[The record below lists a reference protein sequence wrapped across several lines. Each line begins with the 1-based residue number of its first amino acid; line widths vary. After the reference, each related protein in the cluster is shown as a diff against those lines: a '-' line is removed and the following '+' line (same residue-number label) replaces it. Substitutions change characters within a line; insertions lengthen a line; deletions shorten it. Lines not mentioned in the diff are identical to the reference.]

1 MGENMLTTQF
11 LKSRTSTRDFKDM
24 DLKKDDLEKLD
35 KIIDSEII
43 KLGKDDL
50 AFIVQS
56 DGDAVYKALDGK
68 AGYRGIMIK
77 APYYLALNT
86 LNENPASI
94 VKGAYGVEE
103 IITELDKMGI
113 GNCWITVEDVEESI
127 KKEAFGYD
135 QGEVSLLLAI
145 GYPVDETV
153 REHQFDDRKGIGEF
167 VFLDKLGNKATN
179 EDLEQRGLDEIF
191 AYARFAPSAYNAQ
204 PWRFVIVEDL
214 IKLYIEDYKGKVNLL
229 DAGIIMYY
237 LDKLG
242 ESISMGSNWDINPEI
257 NDEKYVY
264 IASKQ
269 L

>member
-24 DLKKDDLEKLD
+24 DLKKEDLEKLD

-56 DGDAVYKALDGK
+56 DGDA
-68 AGYRGIMIK
+68 
-77 APYYLALNT
+77 
-86 LNENPASI
+86 
-94 VKGAYGVEE
+94 

-214 IKLYIEDYKGKVNLL
+214 IKLYIEDYKKIRL
-229 DAGIIMYY
+229 Y
-237 LDKLG
+237 
-242 ESISMGSNWDINPEI
+242 
-257 NDEKYVY
+257 
-264 IASKQ
+264 SKQ
-269 L
+269 TTINSRALRRPF

>member
-1 MGENMLTTQF
+1 MGECMLTTQF

-24 DLKKDDLEKLD
+24 DLKKADIEKLQ

-43 KLGKDDL
+43 KIGKDDL
-50 AFIVQS
+50 AFIVQT
-56 DGDAVYKALDGK
+56 DGKSVYKALDGK
-68 AGYRGIMIK
+68 AGYQGIMIK
-77 APYYLALNT
+77 APAYLALNT
-86 LNENPASI
+86 LNDDPASL

-113 GNCWITVEDVEESI
+113 GNCWITVGDVEEDV
-127 KKEAFGYD
+127 KKSLFNYEK
-135 QGEVSLLLAI
+135 GEVNLLLAI
-145 GYPVDETV
+145 GYPVDTTV
-153 REHQFDDRKGIGEF
+153 RQHQFDDRKGIGEF
-167 VFLDKLGNKATN
+167 VFIDDLGNKGTN

-204 PWRFVIVEDL
+204 PWRFLLVDDL
-214 IKLYIEDYKGKVNLL
+214 IKLYIEDYKGNANLL

-237 LDKLG
+237 IDKLG
-242 ESISMGSNWDINPEI
+242 ESISMGSNWEIKPGI
-257 NDEKYVY
+257 NDDKYVY

>member
-1 MGENMLTTQF
+1 MLTTQF

-24 DLKKDDLEKLD
+24 NLRKEDLEKID

-50 AFIVQS
+50 AFIVQTN
-56 DGDAVYKALDGK
+56 GEAVYKALDGK

-77 APYYLALNT
+77 APAYLALNT
-86 LNENPASI
+86 LNDNPASL

-103 IITELDKMGI
+103 IITELNNLGI
-113 GNCWITVEDVEESI
+113 GNCWITLEDVEESA
-127 KKEAFGYD
+127 KKSAFDYD
-135 QGEVSLLLAI
+135 KGDVRLLLAI
-145 GYPVDETV
+145 GYPVDETI
-153 REHQFDDRKGIGEF
+153 REHKFDDRKGIGEF
-167 VFLDKLGNKATN
+167 VFVDELGRKATD
-179 EDLEQRGLDEIF
+179 EELEQRGLDEIF

-204 PWRFVIVEDL
+204 PWKFLVVEDL
-214 IKLYIEDYKGKVNLL
+214 IKLYIEDYKGSVNLL

-257 NDEKYVY
+257 NDDKYVY

>member
-1 MGENMLTTQF
+1 MGDNMLTTQF

-24 DLKKDDLEKLD
+24 ELNKADLEKLD

-50 AFIVQS
+50 AFIVQT
-56 DGDAVYKALDGK
+56 DGEKVFKALEGK
-68 AGYRGIMIK
+68 AGYKGVMIK
-77 APYYLALNT
+77 APAYLALNI
-86 LNENPASI
+86 LNDDPASL

-103 IITELDKMGI
+103 LITELDNMGI
-113 GNCWITVEDVEESI
+113 GNCWITVADVEDSV
-127 KKEAFGYD
+127 KKGAFDYD
-135 QGEVSLLLAI
+135 KGEVRLLLAI

-167 VFLDKLGNKATN
+167 VFIDQLGKKATN

-204 PWRFVIVEDL
+204 PWRFVLVDDL
-214 IKLYIEDYKGKVNLL
+214 IKLYIEDYKGEVNLL

-242 ESISMGSNWDINPEI
+242 ESISMGSKWDIKPEI
-257 NDEKYVY
+257 NDDKYVY

>member
-1 MGENMLTTQF
+1 MGEYMLTTQF

-24 DLKKDDLEKLD
+24 DLKKADIEKLQ

-50 AFIVQS
+50 AFIVQT
-56 DGDAVYKALDGK
+56 DGKSVYKALDGK
-68 AGYRGIMIK
+68 AGYQGIMIK
-77 APYYLALNT
+77 APAYLALNT
-86 LNENPASI
+86 LNDDPASL

-113 GNCWITVEDVEESI
+113 GNCWITVGDVEEDV
-127 KKEAFGYD
+127 KKSLFNYEK
-135 QGEVSLLLAI
+135 GEVNLLLAI
-145 GYPVDETV
+145 GYPVDTTV
-153 REHQFDDRKGIGEF
+153 RQHQFDDRKGIGEF
-167 VFLDKLGNKATN
+167 VFIDDLGNKATN

-204 PWRFVIVEDL
+204 PWRFLLVDDL
-214 IKLYIEDYKGKVNLL
+214 IKLYIEDYKGNANLL

-237 LDKLG
+237 IDKLG
-242 ESISMGSNWDINPEI
+242 ESISMGSNWEIKPEI
-257 NDEKYVY
+257 NDDKYVY

>member
-1 MGENMLTTQF
+1 MGENMLTTQL

-24 DLKKDDLEKLD
+24 AIKQADLEKIQ
-35 KIIDSEII
+35 KVIDGEII

-56 DGDAVYKALDGK
+56 DGEKVYKALDGK
-68 AGYRGIMIK
+68 AGYGGIMID
-77 APYYLALNT
+77 APAYLALNT
-86 LNENPASI
+86 LNDNPASL

-113 GNCWITVEDVEESI
+113 GNCWITVGEVDESI
-127 KKEAFGYD
+127 KKEIFAYD
-135 QGEVSLLLAI
+135 KGEVRLLLAI

-153 REHQFDDRKGIGEF
+153 REHKFDDRKGIGEF
-167 VFLDKLGNKATN
+167 VFIDELGKKATN

-191 AYARFAPSAYNAQ
+191 SYARFAPSAYNAQ
-204 PWRFVIVEDL
+204 PWRFVLVDDL
-214 IKLYIEDYKGKVNLL
+214 IKLYIEDYKGNVNLL

-242 ESISMGSNWDINPEI
+242 ESISMGSNWEIQPEI
-257 NDEKYVY
+257 NDDKYVY

>member
-1 MGENMLTTQF
+1 MLTTQF
-11 LKSRTSTRDFKDM
+11 LKTRTSTRDFKDM
-24 DLKKDDLEKLD
+24 DLKKEDLEKLE

-50 AFIVQS
+50 AFVLQT

-68 AGYRGIMIK
+68 AGYRGVMIK
-77 APYYLALNT
+77 APAYLALNT
-86 LNENPASI
+86 LNDDPASL

-113 GNCWITVEDVEESI
+113 GNCWITVADVEYTA
-127 KKEAFGYD
+127 KKAAFAYD
-135 QGEVSLLLAI
+135 KGEVSLLLAI
-145 GYPVDETV
+145 GYPVDESL
-153 REHQFDDRKGIGEF
+153 REHKFDDRKGIGEF
-167 VFLDKLGNKATN
+167 VFIDKLGNKATN
-179 EDLEQRGLDEIF
+179 EELEQRGLDEIF
-191 AYARFAPSAYNAQ
+191 SYARFAPSAYNAQ
-204 PWRFVIVEDL
+204 PWRFVLVEDL
-214 IKLYIEDYKGKVNLL
+214 IKLYIEDYKGSVNLL

-242 ESISMGSNWDINPEI
+242 ESISMGSNWDIKPEI

>member
-24 DLKKDDLEKLD
+24 NLRKEDLEKID

-50 AFIVQS
+50 AFIVQTN
-56 DGDAVYKALDGK
+56 GEAVYKALDGK

-77 APYYLALNT
+77 APAYLALNT
-86 LNENPASI
+86 LNDNPASL

-103 IITELDKMGI
+103 IITELNNLGI
-113 GNCWITVEDVEESI
+113 GNCWITLEDVEESA
-127 KKEAFGYD
+127 KKSAFDYD
-135 QGEVSLLLAI
+135 KGDVRLLLAI
-145 GYPVDETV
+145 GYPVDETI
-153 REHQFDDRKGIGEF
+153 REHKFDDRKGIGEF
-167 VFLDKLGNKATN
+167 VFVDELGRKATD
-179 EDLEQRGLDEIF
+179 EELEQRGLDEIF

-204 PWRFVIVEDL
+204 PWKFLVVEDL
-214 IKLYIEDYKGKVNLL
+214 IKLYIEDYKGSVNLL

-257 NDEKYVY
+257 NDDKYVY

>member
-11 LKSRTSTRDFKDM
+11 LKTRTSTRDFKDM
-24 DLKKDDLEKLD
+24 DLKKEDLEKLE

-50 AFIVQS
+50 AFGLQT

-68 AGYRGIMIK
+68 AGSRGVMIK
-77 APYYLALNT
+77 APAYLALNT
-86 LNENPASI
+86 LNDNPASL

-113 GNCWITVEDVEESI
+113 GNCWITVADVEDTA
-127 KKEAFGYD
+127 KKAAFAYD
-135 QGEVSLLLAI
+135 KGEVSLLLAI
-145 GYPVDETV
+145 GYPVDESL
-153 REHQFDDRKGIGEF
+153 REHKFDDRKGIGEF
-167 VFLDKLGNKATN
+167 VFIDKLGNKATN
-179 EDLEQRGLDEIF
+179 EELEQRGLDEIF
-191 AYARFAPSAYNAQ
+191 SYARFAPSAYNAQ
-204 PWRFVIVEDL
+204 PWRFVLVEDL
-214 IKLYIEDYKGKVNLL
+214 IKLYIEDYKGSVNLL

-242 ESISMGSNWDINPEI
+242 ESISMGSNWDIKPEI

>member
-1 MGENMLTTQF
+1 MLTTQF

-24 DLKKDDLEKLD
+24 NLRKEDLEKID

-50 AFIVQS
+50 AFIVQTN
-56 DGDAVYKALDGK
+56 GEAVYKALDGK

-77 APYYLALNT
+77 APAYLALNT
-86 LNENPASI
+86 LNDNPASL

-103 IITELDKMGI
+103 IITELNNLGI
-113 GNCWITVEDVEESI
+113 GNCWITLEEVEESA
-127 KKEAFGYD
+127 KKAAFDYD
-135 QGEVSLLLAI
+135 KGDVRLLLAI
-145 GYPVDETV
+145 GYPVDETI
-153 REHQFDDRKGIGEF
+153 REHKFDDRKGIGEF
-167 VFLDKLGNKATN
+167 VFVDELGRKATD
-179 EDLEQRGLDEIF
+179 EELEQRGLDEIF

-204 PWRFVIVEDL
+204 PWKFLVVEDL
-214 IKLYIEDYKGKVNLL
+214 IKLYIEDYKGSVNLL

-257 NDEKYVY
+257 NDDKYVY